1 MHMSNWKSSRLHR
14 GMEFERL
21 PESMYV
27 GRFRKGSVSL
37 ADRNVRKNLGKLKHL
52 PGALFGRIPLNI
64 GTFIFGALFVYMLIS
79 ILLYL
84 TADHITVY
92 QVTAGPLSRNQT
104 YTALALREEQVVTSA
119 GSGYIT
125 YYARDNS
132 KVAKSGV
139 VYTLGTQQQEAAVA
153 QLDEEDYA
161 DLRLA
166 MANFSS
172 YYSDNNFYDTYNFKY
187 ELEGSILQYTGIQ
200 ADEEGNVPQSVNG
213 STVYTSDQA
222 GVILYSTDGYEDVTE
237 DNLSA
242 DLFDRRSYRK
252 ESLAASRQV
261 KAGDKVYKL
270 ITSEEWSILIPL
282 TAEQTVQL
290 SGRNTIKVNFLKD
303 NTVQTGKFTFI
314 TDADGNYYAK
324 ISFTSGMIR
333 YAQERFL
340 DVELVTNTQTGLKV
354 PLSAIVTKDFYV
366 IPKEYVTYREED
378 GTAGFN
384 KVIESGDGEDTTAD
398 FVEAVIYDEDDENY
412 YVDRSTFQEGDVII
426 KPDSQDTYTVEAT
439 SPLEGVYSVNRGYAV
454 FRQVVI
460 IDQNDEYCIVEA
472 GTSYGIAQYDHIVRD
487 GSTVKEDDILV
498 S

>member
-1 MHMSNWKSSRLHR
+1 M
-14 GMEFERL
+14 
-21 PESMYV
+21 P
-27 GRFRKGSVSL
+27 
-37 ADRNVRKNLGKLKHL
+37 DRNIRRNLKKLKRL
-52 PGALFGRIPLNI
+52 SGALAARIPFNI
-64 GTFIFGALFVYMLIS
+64 GTFIFGALFVYMIIS

-104 YTALALREEQVVTSA
+104 YTAMALRQEQVVTA
-119 GSGYIT
+119 GGSGYIT
-125 YYARDNS
+125 YYARENS

-153 QLDEEDYA
+153 PLDEEDYA
-161 DLRLA
+161 QLRQT

-172 YYSDNNFYDTYNFKY
+172 YYSDSNFYDTYNFKY

-213 STVYTSDQA
+213 STVYTAAQD
-222 GVILYSTDGYEDVTE
+222 GVILYSSDGYEDVTE
-237 DNLSA
+237 DTISP
-242 DLFDRRSYRK
+242 DLFDRRSYQK
-252 ESLAASRQV
+252 KGFAASRQV
-261 KAGDKVYKL
+261 TAGDPVYKL
-270 ITSEEWSILIPL
+270 ITSEDWSILIPL

-290 SGRNTIKVNFLKD
+290 AGRETIKVNFLKD
-303 NTVQTGKFTFI
+303 NTVQTGNFTI
-314 TDADGNYYAK
+314 LTDADGNYYAK
-324 ISFTSGMIR
+324 ISFSSGMVR

-340 DVELVTNTQTGLKV
+340 EVELVTNTQTGLRV

-384 KVIESGDGEDTTAD
+384 KMVDRGDGEDYTAE
-398 FVEAVIYDEDDENY
+398 FVEALIYDEDEKNY
-412 YVDRSTFQEGDVII
+412 YVDMSTFREGDVII
-426 KPDSQDTYTVEAT
+426 KPDSRDTFTVEDT

-460 IDQNDEYCIVEA
+460 IDQNDEYCIVET
-472 GTSYGIAQYDHIVRD
+472 GTSYGIAQFDHIVRD
-487 GSTVKEDDILV
+487 GSSVREDDILIG
-498 S
+498 